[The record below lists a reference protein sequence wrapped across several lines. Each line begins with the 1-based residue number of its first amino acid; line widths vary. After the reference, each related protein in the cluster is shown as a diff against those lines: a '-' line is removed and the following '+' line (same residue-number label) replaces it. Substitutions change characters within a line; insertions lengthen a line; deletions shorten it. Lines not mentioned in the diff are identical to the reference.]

1 MNLKSQSSCM
11 QVKTEEKRK
20 VGKGGSKKRKELGH
34 ESPLAS
40 MFQKQQTINDLNI
53 ARESYNTPFQ
63 KGKEL
68 GLDEAVY
75 DESMF
80 RSENDTRP
88 IV

>member
-1 MNLKSQSSCM
+1 
-11 QVKTEEKRK
+11 
-20 VGKGGSKKRKELGH
+20 
-34 ESPLAS
+34 
-40 MFQKQQTINDLNI
+40 MFQKKQTINDLNI
-53 ARESYNTPFQ
+53 ARESYNTQFQ

-80 RSENDTRP
+80 RSDNDTRP